1 MTTNYKKVQREAM
14 TTNSE
19 EGTERNDEYIVKK
32 VQREMM
38 NIDSEESRQE
48 GTLSKHKK
56 VLKNKTK
63 TQFIRTKHN
72 THIFGAIS
80 FIATKQHLKQINSG
94 K

>member
-56 VLKNKTK
+56 V
-63 TQFIRTKHN
+63 
-72 THIFGAIS
+72 
-80 FIATKQHLKQINSG
+80 
-94 K
+94 